1 MNKWILGA
9 AAAVA
14 VSWCGWLPFEA
25 VDAGELYVVEN
36 LLVEADGQQ
45 VTLHTED
52 VSGSGKD
59 LEEAFLAMQANAP
72 GQLFLRQTRRLI
84 FCGGGEYYINMYD
97 LPHEL
102 PVGMAVY
109 QTEQTAEELL
119 EEKKLGEI
127 LEAREHR
134 EKEYPTLAKV
144 KNGLL
149 LGEVPKLEEI

>member
-9 AAAVA
+9 AAAVT

-36 LLVEADGQQ
+36 LLVEADGRQ
-45 VTLHTED
+45 VTLCAED
-52 VSGSGKD
+52 VSGSGKN
-59 LEEAFLAMQANAP
+59 LEEALTAMETNAP
-72 GQLFLRQTRRLI
+72 GRLFLRQTRRLI
-84 FCGGGEYYINMYD
+84 FCDGGEYYINMYD
-97 LPHEL
+97 LPQEL

-109 QTEQTAEELL
+109 RTERTAEELL

-144 KNGLL
+144 KNALL
-149 LGEVPKLEEI
+149 LGKVPELEEI